1 MWKNESTSILRNVIT
16 MSEIKSLSV
25 GNGDM
30 FYINHNSDN
39 FSMIDCNIADDRKS
53 EILDEVKNLAG
64 DKGIVRFI
72 STHPDQ
78 DHIQGIEYLDELGL
92 IPNFYCVDN
101 NVSKSTETKSFKK
114 YKELKESPCAYK
126 ISKGCKRKWMN
137 LSDNERGPAGISVL
151 WPDVTN
157 EAFQSALQDAE
168 SSDNPN
174 NISPAIVYS
183 LEEGVRAL
191 WLGDMENDYMVAI
204 EDDIALSPVDILF
217 APHHGRKSGRVP
229 KTWLDKLEPRLIV
242 VGEAP
247 SDELEYYSNYNT
259 LTQNSAGDIL
269 FCCETGK
276 THVYVG
282 SPSYSVNFL
291 GEDPNVPRAKGVLHY
306 LGSFDCGD
314 R

>member
-1 MWKNESTSILRNVIT
+1 

-39 FSMIDCNIADDRKS
+39 FSMIECNITDERKS
-53 EILDEVKNLAG
+53 EILDELKSLALKK
-64 DKGIVRFI
+64 DIVRFI
-72 STHPDQ
+72 STHPDK
-78 DHIQGIEYLDELGL
+78 DHIQGIEYLDELRL

-101 NVSKSTETKSFKK
+101 NVSKSTETESFKK
-114 YKELKESPCAYK
+114 YKELRGSSHAYK

-137 LSDNERGPAGISVL
+137 MSDDERVSARISVL
-151 WPDVTN
+151 WPDVAN
-157 EAFQSALQDAE
+157 ETFQNALRDAE
-168 SSDNPN
+168 NSDKSN
-174 NISPAIVYS
+174 NISPAIAYS
-183 LEEGVRAL
+183 LEGGVRAL
-191 WLGDMENDYMVAI
+191 WLGDMEHDYMVAI
-204 EDDIALSPVDILF
+204 EGAIELSPVDILF

-276 THVYVG
+276 THVYVA
-282 SPSYSVNFL
+282 SPSYGVNFL
-291 GEDPNVPRAKGVLHY
+291 GRDPHVSVMKDDLWY
-306 LGSFDCGD
+306 LGTFGCGD